1 MAIDQP
7 QDISTRPPRPRH
19 RMVDRVA
26 ALLELVARS
35 REGMTL
41 TELARAVD
49 APVSSIQ
56 GLVNGLL
63 ATGYLDERERRY
75 ELGTAPY
82 LLNLI
87 AGRHLVNRVDHSVLE
102 SINKA
107 CGFTTLLAIAVSQ
120 HVFYIDNCSIV
131 PRYDYLAT
139 NFVRRSLVRSSA
151 GWVLLADFP
160 RRDLFGYLGSLP
172 GEDAERVERFLANL
186 EAIRETG
193 ICAAPHTSKVADGV
207 AIAVRQ
213 DGRTVG
219 AISVVG
225 PREQIGDHR
234 DEVVDVLTA
243 HRADWERPRSV
254 TSQNGIGSRRLP

>member
-1 MAIDQP
+1 MAIDSP
-7 QDISTRPPRPRH
+7 EDASARPPRPRH

-26 ALLELVARS
+26 ALLEIVARS
-35 REGMTL
+35 QGGMSL

-56 GLVNGLL
+56 GLVNGLV

-102 SINKA
+102 SINKS
-107 CGFTTLLAIAVSQ
+107 CGFTTLLSIVVSQ
-120 HVFYIDNCSIV
+120 HAFYIDNCSIEH
-131 PRYDYLAT
+131 RYDYLAT
-139 NFVRRSLVRSSA
+139 NFIRRSLIRTSA

-172 GEDAERVERFLANL
+172 EEDAERVGRFLANL

-193 ICAAPHTSKVADGV
+193 ICVAPHTSEVADGV
-207 AIAVRQ
+207 SIAVRQ
-213 DGRTVG
+213 DDRTVG

-225 PREQIGDHR
+225 PSKQIEDHR
-234 DEVVDVLTA
+234 DELVDLLTA
-243 HRADWERPRSV
+243 HRIDWERTR
-254 TSQNGIGSRRLP
+254 